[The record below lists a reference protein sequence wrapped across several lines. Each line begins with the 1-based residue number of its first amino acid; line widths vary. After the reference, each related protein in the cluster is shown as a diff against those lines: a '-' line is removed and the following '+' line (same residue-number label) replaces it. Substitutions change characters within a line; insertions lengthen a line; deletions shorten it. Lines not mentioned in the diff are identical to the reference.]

1 MEFDKTIMLIS
12 ACFLDKELVGLAVSY
27 GINDDWFIKSE
38 DRWAWKIIVELH
50 KENKLNITEF
60 VERFKDNDYVNT
72 ITNGWSLIL
81 APRQDGMSAI
91 LALKHDFIRRK
102 VKAVYQQGIKN
113 LDSDDPIFSMK
124 NTNNEIE
131 KLLKTSEK
139 QKEED
144 VLEIIKKDLDEGIV
158 VPTGYR
164 TLDWMTKGIQEG
176 AMWVIGGSTSHGKTN
191 FVLNIAWAV
200 ARSGY
205 PVTICSTEMSER
217 TLIQR
222 LGTMISGVNPSIHQS
237 LSDSEKNEFLQGCK
251 EATELPINIIKTG
264 SLAEIKLH
272 VQRKT
277 SILYIIDFIQMLSPD
292 QKIDN
297 DVRRLGYIV
306 RELETMSKHYN
317 TCIIATSQYSRPKD
331 DGKPTLY
338 RYRGS
343 GEIEENTDIGIIM
356 YYEFQ
361 DASFDKRQRL
371 EGTPKENAINIG
383 VQKNRMHGLTGNFT
397 LSLNRENMI
406 MSEIEREKENNEEN

>member
-1 MEFDKTIMLIS
+1 MEFNKTMMLIS
-12 ACFLDKELVGLAVSY
+12 ACFLDKELVGLAISY
-27 GINDDWFIKSE
+27 GINDDWFTNSR
-38 DRWAWKIIVELH
+38 DRQAWKTIVDLH
-50 KENKLNITEF
+50 KEERLVITTF
-60 VERFKDNDYVNT
+60 AERFKDNDYVNT
-72 ITNGWSLIL
+72 ITDGWNLIL

-102 VKAVYQQGIKN
+102 VKAIYQQGIKE
-113 LDSDDPIFSMK
+113 LDSDDPVFSMK
-124 NTNNEIE
+124 NTGNKIE
-131 KLLKTSEK
+131 KLLKTSDKQEK
-139 QKEED
+139 EN
-144 VLEIIKKDLDEGIV
+144 VLEAIRRDLDSGV
-158 VPTGYR
+158 VVSTGYR

-217 TLIQR
+217 TLIRR
-222 LGTMISGVNPSIHQS
+222 LGTMISGINPSIHPS
-237 LSDSEKNEFLQGCK
+237 LSDSEKNEFMQGCK
-251 EATELPINIIKTG
+251 EAEELPINIIKTG

-277 SILYIIDFIQMLSPD
+277 SVLYIVDFIQMISPD

-297 DVRRLGYIV
+297 DVRKLGYIV
-306 RELETMSKHYN
+306 RELETMSKHYD

-343 GEIEENTDIGIIM
+343 GEIEENTDIGIVM

-361 DASFDKRQRL
+361 DASFTKRQRL
-371 EGTPKENAINIG
+371 EGTPKESEINIG

-397 LSLNRENMI
+397 LFLSRENMI
-406 MSEIEREKENNEEN
+406 MSEVEREKEGEE